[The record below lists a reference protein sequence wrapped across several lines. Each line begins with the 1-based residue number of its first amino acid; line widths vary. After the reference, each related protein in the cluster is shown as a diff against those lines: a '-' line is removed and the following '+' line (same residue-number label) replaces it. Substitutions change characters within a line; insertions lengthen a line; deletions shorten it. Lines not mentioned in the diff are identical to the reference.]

1 MKEKIIIEM
10 FYLNREKQ
18 RIYKN
23 YSPAIRAER
32 FGLLVLINE
41 SVNYD
46 NICGKHGRKT
56 N

>member
-1 MKEKIIIEM
+1 M

-32 FGLLVLINE
+32 FGLLVLVNE
-41 SVNYD
+41 GEKYD
-46 NICGKHGRKT
+46 NICGKYAKST
-56 N
+56 I